1 MSLRQPTLPPAILE
15 PAENAM
21 PGFVWAFRFRADGS
35 AEELPDCAALEAE
48 AADHDCWLWVHCNLA
63 DARLASYLRTHAK
76 LPATALEL
84 ICSTGEHQKLHVR
97 DTCIY
102 GVFADLV
109 CDLDGPTDKL
119 GFLHF
124 AITETLFLTGRRDG
138 LNAPEAMRKSLRKGR
153 RVESP
158 AALLEAIVGKV
169 AGGVEI
175 QAEALANELDMVE
188 ERVIVDASGD
198 HPRRLARVRR
208 LAVRLHRLLAT
219 QRSLINRF
227 EHRMERLSHSAL
239 HLDTGKLAQ
248 RLDWLDHEI
257 VALRDR
263 AHLLQE
269 EVSLKMTDQTNR
281 NLQVLAIV
289 TTVFLPASLIAAI
302 FGMNVGG
309 LPLTQDRT
317 GFVSAILLLVGV
329 SALVYWILK
338 RSGLLRR

>member
-1 MSLRQPTLPPAILE
+1 MSVRQHTLPPAVPDL
-15 PAENAM
+15 ADDAM

-35 AEELPDCAALEAE
+35 AEELPDCAALEV
-48 AADHDCWLWVHCNLA
+48 AADPHGWLWVHCNLA
-63 DARLASYLRTHAK
+63 DVRLAPYLRTHAK
-76 LPATALEL
+76 LPEGALDL
-84 ICSTGEHQKLHVR
+84 VCATGEHQQLHVR
-97 DTCIY
+97 DTCVY

-109 CDLDGPTDKL
+109 CDLDGLTDKL
-119 GFLHF
+119 GSLHF
-124 AITETLFLTGRRDG
+124 AVSAKLVLTGRREA

-153 RVESP
+153 RVENP
-158 AALLEAIVGKV
+158 AALLEAIVEKV
-169 AGGVEI
+169 AGGVE
-175 QAEALANELDMVE
+175 ARSADLADELDRIE
-188 ERVIVDASGD
+188 EQVIVDASGD

-219 QRSLINRF
+219 QRALINRF
-227 EHRMERLSHSAL
+227 EHRMGRLSHRAL

-309 LPLTQDRT
+309 LPLTEDRG
-317 GFVSAILLLVGV
+317 GFVSALLLLAGV
-329 SALVYWILK
+329 SALVYWMLK
-338 RSGLLRR
+338 RWGLLRR